1 MKKIPVFYRSFDNK
15 DLSYVSSAIKNNWIS
30 SNGSFSKKFEIKFSK
45 LIKHKYVSMVSSG
58 TSALECA
65 MAALNLQKGDEVIL
79 PNFTIISC
87 LNAILKFDAKPV
99 ILDVCKDTWLLD
111 TKKILQAV
119 NSKTKAI
126 LIVNIFGN
134 SFNVKELKLK
144 LKNKKVTIIEDCA
157 ESLCSYNNGL
167 ISGSVSDISIFS
179 LFSNKLITCGEGGV
193 ICTSNKNYI
202 NRINNYKNLFF
213 GKKERFNHSE
223 IGYNYRLSDLQAAM
237 AYSSLLKINSNIK
250 NINRVGNLYKKYLSK
265 NDRIIFQKE
274 NDNSKKLWWMYP
286 IIFKNINN
294 NIKKIRNHLSKN
306 YIDSRNLF
314 KPLDTMPFLKKIKHK
329 TYGNKNS
336 MFLYKNGLYLPSS
349 YSLTESQIKYI
360 SNVINEYIS

>member
-1 MKKIPVFYRSFDNK
+1 MKKIPVFNRVFDND
-15 DLSYVSSAIKNNWIS
+15 DLKYIKTVIKNNWIS
-30 SNGSFSKKFEIKFSK
+30 SNGQFTNKFENKFSN
-45 LIKHKYVSMVSSG
+45 LINHKYVSMVSSG

-65 MAALNLQKGDEVIL
+65 LAALNLKKGDEVIL

-87 LNAILKFDAKPV
+87 LNTILKFEAKPV
-99 ILDVCKDTWLLD
+99 ILDVCKETWLIQIE
-111 TKKILQAV
+111 KILHAI

-134 SFNVKELKLK
+134 PFNVKELKSK
-144 LKNKKVTIIEDCA
+144 LKNKKITIIEDCA
-157 ESLCSYNNGL
+157 ESLCSYNNGN

-179 LFSNKLITCGEGGV
+179 LFSNKLITSGEGGV
-193 ICTSNKNYI
+193 VCTTNKNYI
-202 NRINNYKNLFF
+202 KRINNYKNLFF

-237 AYSSLLKINSNIK
+237 AYSSFLKIKKNIK

-265 NDRIIFQKE
+265 NHRIIFQKE
-274 NDNSKKLWWMYP
+274 NNNSKKLWWMYP

-294 NIKKIRNHLSKN
+294 NIEKIRNHLLKN
-306 YIDSRNLF
+306 HIDTRNLF
-314 KPLDTMPFLKKIKHK
+314 KPLDTMSFIKKIKYK

-349 YSLTESQIKYI
+349 YLLKENQIKYI